1 MWSFQP
7 YSLSFPAWAFGL
19 EQPLVSCSIAH
30 RAIYL
35 LVLSPPKSLVWL
47 PFRVSPAHT
56 QPYTLPAPTSFA
68 LINNSSYFRTQ
79 VRSAALGN
87 SGLAAWIS
95 LPIFLDIIWIPSNH
109 LSKQAVGDEKEWT
122 EKGQQIHSTGGLRS
136 CKDSVSQAPFRN
148 TEKYSALSTLIPCK
162 RVDLAALKRKSPGIR
177 PGSFVFS
184 VWLKP
189 LWKQTESWDQFT

>member
-1 MWSFQP
+1 VHLLQDENRSPLTWHITVSKMWSFQP
-7 YSLSFPAWAFGL
+7 YSLSFPVWAFGL

-56 QPYTLPAPTSFA
+56 QPYTLPTPTSFA

-95 LPIFLDIIWIPSNH
+95 LPIFLDIIAH
-109 LSKQAVGDEKEWT
+109 WT
-122 EKGQQIHSTGGLRS
+122 YLTIIQLVLFYDSVYFLFLTIIQSRYSIFMI
-136 CKDSVSQAPFRN
+136 SVSQMP
-148 TEKYSALSTLIPCK
+148 STF
-162 RVDLAALKRKSPGIR
+162 PGIWY
-177 PGSFVFS
+177 VFMG
-184 VWLKP
+184 
-189 LWKQTESWDQFT
+189 LWNK

>member
-19 EQPLVSCSIAH
+19 EQPLLSCSITH

-35 LVLSPPKSLVWL
+35 LVVTPPKSLVCL
-47 PFRVSPAHT
+47 PIRVSPAHT
-56 QPYTLPAPTSFA
+56 QPYILPAPTSFA

-95 LPIFLDIIWIPSNH
+95 LPIFLDIIAH
-109 LSKQAVGDEKEWT
+109 WT
-122 EKGQQIHSTGGLRS
+122 YLTVIQLVLFY
-136 CKDSVSQAPFRN
+136 DSVYFLFLTIIQSRYSIFMISCLKCLAHFLVYDMYLWACGINKLINESAP
-148 TEKYSALSTLIPCK
+148 P
-162 RVDLAALKRKSPGIR
+162 LAR
-177 PGSFVFS
+177 
-184 VWLKP
+184 
-189 LWKQTESWDQFT
+189 

>member
-95 LPIFLDIIWIPSNH
+95 LPIFLDIIAH
-109 LSKQAVGDEKEWT
+109 WT
-122 EKGQQIHSTGGLRS
+122 YLTIIQLVLFELHVHGF
-136 CKDSVSQAPFRN
+136 V
-148 TEKYSALSTLIPCK
+148 
-162 RVDLAALKRKSPGIR
+162 RVYVFWGIIKTN
-177 PGSFVFS
+177 FFS
-184 VWLKP
+184 VGCGQKYCPKVCLFLSSYFHHEW
-189 LWKQTESWDQFT
+189 S